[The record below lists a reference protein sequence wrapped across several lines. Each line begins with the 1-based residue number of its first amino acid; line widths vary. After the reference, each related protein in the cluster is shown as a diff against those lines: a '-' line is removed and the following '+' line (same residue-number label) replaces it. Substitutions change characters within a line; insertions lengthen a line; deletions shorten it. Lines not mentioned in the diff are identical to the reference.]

1 MPGHIAIQH
10 GTAGVGFAIASL
22 TTGRLAAERCE
33 CSRPSTEERIF
44 LAQRIA
50 AIAINAAAAVVIA
63 TGIFITLVSVGV
75 IARPASESFT
85 FGG

>member
-1 MPGHIAIQH
+1 MRVLPPIDRGAH
-10 GTAGVGFAIASL
+10 V
-22 TTGRLAAERCE
+22 LAH
-33 CSRPSTEERIF
+33 
-44 LAQRIA
+44 RIA

-63 TGIFITLVSVGV
+63 AGIFITLVSVGV